1 MNKILIDSKKESDT
15 GQALTLLCL
24 IVFMV
29 TFSRLFVTFALILLV
44 VNMVCPVV
52 FRPAAFVWFGLA
64 EVLGMIVSRIVLTL
78 VFVVMVIPVGLI
90 RYWAGSD
97 PMRLKEWKQSPNVVG
112 CQNDECEGKGKYKDS
127 VFVERN
133 HLYTAQ
139 DIINPY

>member
-15 GQALTLLCL
+15 GQALVLLCL
-24 IVFMV
+24 IVFMF

-52 FRPAAFVWFGLA
+52 FRPAALVWFGLA
-64 EVLGMIVSRIVLTL
+64 EVLGMVVSRIVLTL
-78 VFVVMVIPVGLI
+78 VFVMMVIPVGLI

-97 PMRLKEWKQSPNVVG
+97 PMRLKEWKQSRNIVG
-112 CQNDECEGKGKYKDS
+112 CQNDASEGKYKDS

-133 HLYTAQ
+133 HLYTDQ